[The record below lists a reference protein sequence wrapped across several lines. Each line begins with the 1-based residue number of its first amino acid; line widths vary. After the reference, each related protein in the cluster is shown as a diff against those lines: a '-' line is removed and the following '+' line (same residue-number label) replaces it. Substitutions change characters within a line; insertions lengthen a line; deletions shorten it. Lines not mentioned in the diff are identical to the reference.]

1 MTGVGESTVIC
12 IVNEVSQA
20 IVENLWTKF
29 VSNLFPKNQG
39 DFSNMM
45 GEMDSEWQF
54 PFAFSAIDGSHLPMK
69 CPPGGPEAMKQYH
82 NFKNFYSIILLA
94 LVDPKYR
101 FIWASVGAPGN
112 THDSTLFQSTSL
124 WEKIT
129 AGSILPQSV
138 LEIEDQAIP
147 PLILG
152 DGAFPMRTWII
163 KPYGDAILNEQ
174 KRYLNYRLSRARMVT
189 EGAFGKLKGRWR
201 VLSKKCESNPETLKR
216 FGLASIVLHNICI
229 EMGDIIPRNIDLT
242 IDPSSNK
249 RRPRNELREV
259 LQMTDINQRH
269 LGTNSAEAKSIRDF
283 LAEIFWEERQSYEEQ

>member
-1 MTGVGESTVIC
+1 
-12 IVNEVSQA
+12 
-20 IVENLWTKF
+20 
-29 VSNLFPKNQG
+29 
-39 DFSNMM
+39 
-45 GEMDSEWQF
+45 
-54 PFAFSAIDGSHLPMK
+54 
-69 CPPGGPEAMKQYH
+69 MKQYH

-101 FIWASVGAPGN
+101 FIWSSVGAPGN

-129 AGSILPQSV
+129 AGSILPKSV
-138 LEIEDQAIP
+138 LEIEGQAIP

-259 LQMTDINQRH
+259 LQMTDINQRY